1 MWFVK
6 YDVNAHECDVWDT
19 LCNNLL
25 PVQCTVVCDMFEAPC
40 HRAPMQCIA
49 MCCDVNAQVG
59 DIWGTLWHR
68 SRFPP
73 KNSTLQIYVEWLI
86 CWVISFM
93 LPSADKYKKV
103 LHHKNGSEEKTWH
116 NILFFLYYLVC
127 WSALSECGK
136 NFFLRD
142 NILQNHQTFHHD
154 I

>member
-1 MWFVK
+1 M
-6 YDVNAHECDVWDT
+6 NAHECDVWDT

-59 DIWGTLWHR
+59 DMWYLRHPVQCTAVCSTDWHR

-73 KNSTLQIYVEWLI
+73 KNWTLQIYVEWLI

-116 NILFFLYYLVC
+116 NILFFSYYLVY
-127 WSALSECGK
+127 WLALSECGK
-136 NFFLRD
+136 NFFSSR
-142 NILQNHQTFHHD
+142 TFHHD